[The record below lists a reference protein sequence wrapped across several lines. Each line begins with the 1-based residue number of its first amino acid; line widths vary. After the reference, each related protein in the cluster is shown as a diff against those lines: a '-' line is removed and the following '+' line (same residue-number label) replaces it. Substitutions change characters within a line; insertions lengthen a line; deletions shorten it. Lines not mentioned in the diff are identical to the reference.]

1 MSRIGKKPVEIP
13 KGVKVSIADHVI
25 SVEGPLGKLSM
36 THRPEIGVAVD
47 DDGKNV
53 VATIGDKAAG
63 NAYAYWGL
71 TRALIQNMV
80 VGVTKGYEKN
90 LEVSGVGY
98 TATVEGQRLKLN
110 VGFAHPVMV
119 DIPMG
124 VDVKVDRQQVKV
136 SGIDKQAVGQFAAD
150 VRARRKPEP
159 YNGKGI
165 KYADEQIRRK
175 QGKQFGS

>member
-13 KGVKVSIADHVI
+13 KGVKISVADRVI

-47 DDGKNV
+47 DDGKNI
-53 VATIGDKAAG
+53 VAKISDSAAG
-63 NAYAYWGL
+63 NTHAYWGL

-98 TATVEGQRLKLN
+98 TAAVEGQRLKLN

-119 DIPMG
+119 NIPTG

>member
-13 KGVKVSIADHVI
+13 KGVKVAIADGVV

-47 DDGKNV
+47 DEGKHV
-53 VATIGDKAAG
+53 VATIGDAGAG
-63 NAYAYWGL
+63 NVGAYWGL

-80 VGVTKGYEKN
+80 EGVTKGFEKT

-98 TATVEGQRLKLN
+98 TAAVEGQRLKLN

-119 DIPMG
+119 NIPMG
-124 VDVKVDRQQVKV
+124 VDVQVDRQQVKV
-136 SGIDKQAVGQFAAD
+136 KGIDKQAVGQFAAD

-165 KYADEQIRRK
+165 KYADEQVRRK